1 MSWSYSFLAFTM
13 FFAGVFF
20 MGYLGANIPVF
31 IIAVTLFLFIGWDS
45 LRHETLKNTSLFILI
60 GLFFFGLG
68 VLYFNYSYESFF
80 NKTREYENSFK
91 TDLKGTVTRDI
102 SSTLDSQSFT
112 LKTKDGFK
120 VNVSY
125 YGDVKLLPGDIVEI
139 PEIYIN
145 KTNPKNMLIS
155 KNVSLISERT
165 HFYSSYYGNK
175 LKVTGTDK
183 SYLISRKFYEIRK
196 NSFFRLLRYLNYDE
210 AAFSYSV
217 ISSDKAY
224 ISNELYDMLVKSG
237 LLHLCT
243 VSGFHFTFLCMFLI
257 FLTACFIKSYRPRVC
272 IVIAVA
278 SVFVLYTGFSP
289 SVLRAYFMFLLV
301 KMCDLFY
308 IEHISSKLTLL
319 FTAVLFVAINPFVI
333 YDYSFI
339 LTFSAM
345 AGLVFVSPVLEAK
358 LKENGFAG
366 RTYITSALGVNIIML
381 PVCYSLFGRISL
393 WGFVTNLFA
402 EAAISALMLIV
413 ILISLAS
420 GIFNW
425 LGIILSPILK
435 LIIRYV
441 FLVMSV
447 SKLKINTKL
456 SLFLPLECAVIF
468 VIMAYFLIKAVL
480 ISKKRRK
487 SIISFVICV
496 AVLFSLYYVDFSD
509 NNAYIAYVG
518 DSNGID
524 VVHKNTHYVFC
535 NIKDLKKSARVFP
548 FSQNEKIRTLFIM
561 DSVENSYEI
570 IKKFCDTYNVEK
582 IYVNE
587 EMYSF
592 LLNENKEFTKEKIK
606 CENLYKDSFININ
619 NDGKIDFTIHGK
631 RFVVLNDINHIKRK
645 VQKEKDCT
653 IFLCDYEKEKN
664 KKIINS
670 IKFDKSVRAI
680 IRSSGY
686 ENLVCTSD
694 YSLITVSKSGEIK
707 VD

>member
-1 MSWSYSFLAFTM
+1 MIWSYSFLALTM

-20 MGYLGANIPVF
+20 MGYLGSNIPVF
-31 IIAVTLFLFIGWDS
+31 IIVLLLFLFICWDY
-45 LRHETLKNTSLFILI
+45 LRPKTLKNTAFFILI
-60 GLFFFGLG
+60 GSFLFSAG

-80 NKTREYENSFK
+80 YETKGYENSFK
-91 TDLKGTVTRDI
+91 TDLKGTVTQDI
-102 SSTLDSQSFT
+102 TSTLDSQNFT
-112 LKTKDGFK
+112 LKTKDNFE
-120 VNVSY
+120 VNISY
-125 YGDVKLLPGDIVEI
+125 FGDIKLLPGDIIEI

-183 SYLISRKFYEIRK
+183 RYLISRTFYEIRK
-196 NSFFRLLRYLNYDE
+196 NSFFRLLKYLSYDE

-243 VSGFHFTFLCMFLI
+243 VSGFHFTFLCMSLI
-257 FLTACFIKSYRPRVC
+257 FLTALFVKAYRPRVW

-301 KMCDLFY
+301 KVCDLFY

-345 AGLVFVSPVLEAK
+345 AGLVFISPALEVK
-358 LKENGFAG
+358 LIEKGFSG
-366 RTYITSALGVNIIML
+366 NSYITSALGVNIIML

-402 EAAISALMLIV
+402 ETAISALMLLV
-413 ILISLAS
+413 ILIALSS
-420 GIFNW
+420 GIFNF
-425 LGIILSPILK
+425 LGIVLSPILN
-435 LIIRYV
+435 LIIRYL

-447 SKLKINTKL
+447 SKLKINTKI
-456 SLFLPLECAVIF
+456 SIFLPLECAVIF
-468 VIMAYFLIKAVL
+468 VLMAYFLIKVVL

-487 SIISFVICV
+487 SIISFLICI
-496 AVLFSLYYVDFSD
+496 AVLFSLYYADFSD

-518 DSNGID
+518 DTNGID
-524 VVHKNTHYVFC
+524 VVHKNAHYVFC
-535 NIKDLKKSARVFP
+535 NIKDLKKSARAFP
-548 FSQNEKIRTLFIM
+548 FSQNGKIKTLFIM
-561 DSVENSYEI
+561 DTSENSYKI
-570 IKKFCDTYNVEK
+570 IENFCNTYNVEK

-587 EMYSF
+587 EMYSY
-592 LLNENKEFTKEKIK
+592 LLNENSEFTKEKIK
-606 CENLYKDSFININ
+606 CDNSYKDNFININ
-619 NDGKIDFTIHGK
+619 NDEKIDFTIHGK
-631 RFVVLNDINHIKRK
+631 RFVIFNDINHIKRK
-645 VQKEKDCT
+645 TQKEKDCT

-664 KKIINS
+664 RKIINS
-670 IKFDKSVRAI
+670 TEFDKSVRAI
-680 IRSSGY
+680 IRSDGY
-686 ENLVCTSD
+686 ENLICTSD
-694 YSLITVSKSGEIK
+694 YSLITVSESGEIK